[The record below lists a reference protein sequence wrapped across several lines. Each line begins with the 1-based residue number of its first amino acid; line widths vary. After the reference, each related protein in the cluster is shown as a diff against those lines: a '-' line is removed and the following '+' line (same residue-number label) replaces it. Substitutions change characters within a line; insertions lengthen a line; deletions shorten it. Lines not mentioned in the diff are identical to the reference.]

1 MKGQYNGVYMKAH
14 KILPGAKTLARILDI
29 SPEAKRRLKWLDW
42 YFAHGKNARL
52 TCRHFGISP
61 DTFYRWKKRF
71 KPKCLLTLESQSRKP
86 KNIRQSQVSK
96 TTVDLVIKLRK
107 EDMGLSKYKLS
118 QILLR
123 EYQIS
128 LSPSSVNRILKK
140 SGLISQANLSRE
152 IKRRKRINYVIP
164 RIRASKQL
172 RYQYPGF
179 LVQVDT
185 KHLIILG
192 RRYYQFTAIDCYSKF
207 SFSYAYTKASSSTAK
222 DFLLRL
228 INYFPF
234 KIKSVQTDNGS
245 EYLFYFHQECVK
257 RGIKHYFSH
266 PRTPKDNSLVERLI
280 QTTEYELWLFDEEL
294 IPELNYINQKLE
306 FWTGRYNTYRPH
318 QSLNY
323 LTPLEY
329 YQLSQQKKGGKCT
342 GCSGPEQ
349 KLDRNLIRVYI

>member
-1 MKGQYNGVYMKAH
+1 MKAH
-14 KILPGAKTLARILDI
+14 KILPGAKTLSRILDI

-71 KPKCLLTLESQSRKP
+71 KPRCLLTLESQSRRP
-86 KNIRQSQVSK
+86 KNPRQSQIPKATADSI
-96 TTVDLVIKLRK
+96 IKLRK

-118 QILLR
+118 RILLR

-128 LSPSSVNRILKK
+128 LSPSSVNRILEK
-140 SGLISQANLSRE
+140 SGLIRKANLSRD
-152 IKRRKRINYVIP
+152 IKKRRKKINYVIP

-192 RRYYQFTAIDCYSKF
+192 RKYYQFTAVDCYSKF

-234 KIKSVQTDNGS
+234 KIKAIQTDNGS
-245 EYLFYFHQECVK
+245 EYLLYLPSGMYKK
-257 RGIKHYFSH
+257 R
-266 PRTPKDNSLVERLI
+266 D
-280 QTTEYELWLFDEEL
+280 
-294 IPELNYINQKLE
+294 
-306 FWTGRYNTYRPH
+306 
-318 QSLNY
+318 
-323 LTPLEY
+323 
-329 YQLSQQKKGGKCT
+329 
-342 GCSGPEQ
+342 
-349 KLDRNLIRVYI
+349 